1 MERGGGNVMIT
12 CTTEDV
18 GVLVR
23 GCGAK
28 ESDTR
33 AGNIDRIHGEK

>member
-18 GVLVR
+18 G
-23 GCGAK
+23 GAR
-28 ESDTR
+28 TR
-33 AGNIDRIHGEK
+33 VWSQRE